1 MALKKRKLTKALF
14 NTLSNP
20 LSENSEKS
28 KRTKVW
34 FVEKT
39 LFKQEKKC
47 WLYALP
53 YMHLHFCTYKLIL
66 YHLENQNFSSFSKHA
81 DY

>member
-34 FVEKT
+34 FGGKDIFQAREKM
-39 LFKQEKKC
+39 LVICLAIHAFAF
-47 WLYALP
+47 LYL
-53 YMHLHFCTYKLIL
+53 
-66 YHLENQNFSSFSKHA
+66 
-81 DY
+81 